1 MAQVLDIQKVIDNIT
16 EGYPVTAIREDGYKY
31 VISMEYIQGEE
42 VYSYTFG
49 RIKREFKSFDSLL
62 NKLSHIEFAKIIF

>member
-1 MAQVLDIQKVIDNIT
+1 MAQVLNTLKVLDNIT

-31 VISMEYIQGEE
+31 IISMEYKQGEE
-42 VYSYTFG
+42 IYSYTFG
-49 RIKREFKSFDSLL
+49 RIKREFKSFDGLL